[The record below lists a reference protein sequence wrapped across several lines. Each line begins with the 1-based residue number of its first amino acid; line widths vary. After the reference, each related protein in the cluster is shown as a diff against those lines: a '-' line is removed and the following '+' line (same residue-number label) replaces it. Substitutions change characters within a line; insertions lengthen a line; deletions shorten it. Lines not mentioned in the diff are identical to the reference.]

1 MIQIGAF
8 SCQNIQEDFLAIG
21 RVQIV
26 EAVVIFGLPDFRFYF
41 SITNQSKIL
50 TMWVKVFVYFLKK
63 YFFMFYVLQN
73 QMFIYRTNG
82 DVGNP
87 HLSHTNACGSYRR

>member
-41 SITNQSKIL
+41 SVTNQSKIL
-50 TMWVKVFVYFLKK
+50 TE
-63 YFFMFYVLQN
+63 
-73 QMFIYRTNG
+73 
-82 DVGNP
+82 
-87 HLSHTNACGSYRR
+87 CG